1 MFRKHSVWLQEKFK
15 ERVSLFMDDIYNPLL
30 NNHSLDGKWRGYR
43 SINVTGDIRA
53 VFEEININHSEA
65 ILGGKASKLQVSFGY
80 CFALDKTAT

>member
-1 MFRKHSVWLQEKFK
+1 MVISHSRIFKKMFRKHSVWLQEKFK

-53 VFEEININHSEA
+53 VFEEININHIEFVAIGSHSE
-65 ILGGKASKLQVSFGY
+65 LYS
-80 CFALDKTAT
+80 